1 MPNKGARIVALQ
13 RYISLLHQEEK
24 RLNWLISS
32 TVASTAARADAEIN
46 ARRVLEKLRNAERE
60 LGKIAESLEPDR
72 RQ

>member
-1 MPNKGARIVALQ
+1 MANTGARIISLK

-46 ARRVLEKLRNAERE
+46 VRTVIEKLRKAEKE
-60 LGKIAESLEPDR
+60 LLKLTGIA
-72 RQ
+72 